1 MRLFFSFDDETNRQA
16 NAELMKNVQGVVD
29 HSSKDSSSCDY
40 TPSLIKRNVLAFVFT
55 LSCIGFTCIGA
66 LRTYFKSKKSRH
78 HRVALGKHL
87 SDAADARK
95 RQRRHNVSFNLN
107 TT

>member
-1 MRLFFSFDDETNRQA
+1 MKLFFSFDDETNRQA
-16 NAELMKNVQGVVD
+16 NAELMKNVQVVD

-66 LRTYFKSKKSRH
+66 LRTNFKSKKSLH